1 MKHYDVLVLSGGFDP
16 LHVGHIRMVQQ
27 ARDMAALVVVGVNSD
42 DWLMRNKG
50 RVYMKFEERREIVAS
65 IRGVTSAVG
74 FNDADDT
81 AINLLQMVNTMSP
94 GAKIAFGNGGMRTA
108 LNVPGQSGSIRI
120 FLMTCQFAGS
130 PRGMRTSMRVSRRAP
145 GLTGMSSTMRQVA
158 RPCSL
163 IAHGGTIAVCGRI
176 ECRRPRGS

>member
-16 LHVGHIRMVQQ
+16 LHVGHIRMIQQ

-74 FNDADDT
+74 FDDGDDT
-81 AINLLQMVNTMSP
+81 AVALIKMVCRLSP
-94 GAKIAFGNGGMRTA
+94 GAQIAFGNGGDRTST
-108 LNVPGQSGSIRI
+108 NVPEVEICGELGVDLVWGVGGNKVESSSG
-120 FLMTCQFAGS
+120 
-130 PRGMRTSMRVSRRAP
+130 V
-145 GLTGMSSTMRQVA
+145 
-158 RPCSL
+158 
-163 IAHGGTIAVCGRI
+163 I
-176 ECRRPRGS
+176 ENAER

>member
-16 LHVGHIRMVQQ
+16 LHVGHIRMIQQ
-27 ARDMAALVVVGVNSD
+27 ARDMAALIVVGVNSD

-81 AINLLQMVNTMSP
+81 AINLIQMVSTMSP

-108 LNVPGQSGSIRI
+108 LNVPE
-120 FLMTCQFAGS
+120 
-130 PRGMRTSMRVSRRAP
+130 V
-145 GLTGMSSTMRQVA
+145 
-158 RPCSL
+158 
-163 IAHGGTIAVCGRI
+163 AVCQSLGIDMIWGLGGDKVQSSSELVHR
-176 ECRRPRGS
+176 SM